1 MAGYKLKTKSSA
13 KKRFKL
19 TANGKI
25 KHKKA
30 NLRHILTKQSQNKK
44 RKLRQSGTVAAADQ
58 ASIRR
63 MMPYA

>member
-19 TANGKI
+19 TSKGKI
-25 KHKKA
+25 KHKRA
-30 NLRHILTKQSQNKK
+30 NLRHILTKQNRNKK
-44 RKLRQSGTVAAADQ
+44 RKLKQPGLIAASDQ